1 MRKSS
6 KILVAGAAA
15 VLVATGG
22 SAFTAG
28 NTIASGSKVGY
39 GDTTVSGI
47 AVSDVQYIVST
58 LDGSKI
64 DKVKFVS
71 TDTTASGSTGTLTIK
86 NSAGSL
92 VVASLSCGTPTAD
105 TSTPVKYTFTCDPTT
120 DPAATDVVTVG
131 FTVTK
136 SAV

>member
-1 MRKSS
+1 MRVST

-15 VLVATGG
+15 ALVAAGG

-47 AVSDVQYIVST
+47 SVSDVQYVVSAT
-58 LDGSKI
+58 DGSKI

-71 TDTTASGSTGTLTIK
+71 TDSTASNSTGTLTIK
-86 NSAGSL
+86 DGSGVL
-92 VVASLSCGTPTAD
+92 VVSSLSCGTPTAD

-120 DPAATDVVTVG
+120 DPAATAVVTVG